1 MKRVAFM
8 FPGQGSQKVGMAQE
22 FYESFPAVKQ
32 QFEEAD
38 RLLGKNLTEIMLEGP
53 KELLTATEN
62 AQPALLLSSIVI
74 NHLLSAEQ
82 IKPVMAIG
90 HSLGEYSALVAAG
103 ALSLDQALPLVAT
116 RGKLMEDAFPEG
128 QGTMAAVLGKSEA
141 DIDKALAEVKDEIV
155 DKANI
160 NCPGQIVISGSK
172 KGMEQASAIL
182 KEHGAKRVLPLNV
195 SGPFH
200 SRLMEPA
207 NTAFAAYLKEAGIQ
221 DATIPVYANVSAN
234 PVTKREDIEELLVK
248 QLYSPVQFEA
258 SIRHMMDQNVD
269 AFVEIGNGKVL
280 SGLVKKIDRNVKSF
294 AVQDIAS
301 MNEFISWYKEGDVT

>member
-22 FYESFPAVKQ
+22 FYEHFPAVKQ
-32 QFEEAD
+32 QFEKAD
-38 RLLGKNLTEIMLEGP
+38 ELLDKSMTEIMFEGP
-53 KELLTATEN
+53 KERLTATEN

-74 NHLLSAEQ
+74 HHLLAAEQ
-82 IKPVMAIG
+82 IKPVMTIG

-103 ALSLDQALPLVAT
+103 ALSLDQALPLVST
-116 RGKLMEDAFPEG
+116 RGKLMEEAFPEG
-128 QGTMAAVLGKSEA
+128 QGTMAAVLGLSEPE
-141 DIDKALAEVKDEIV
+141 IDKALTEIKDEVV

-200 SRLMEPA
+200 SRLMKAA
-207 NTAFAAYLKEAGIQ
+207 NTAFAAHLKDANIQ
-221 DATIPVYANVSAN
+221 DAVIPVYANVSAE
-234 PVTKREDIEELLVK
+234 PVTKREDIEALLVK

-258 SIRHMMDQNVD
+258 SIRHMIEQGVD
-269 AFVEIGNGKVL
+269 AFVEIGSGKVL
-280 SGLVKKIDRNVKSF
+280 CGLVKKIDRNVKSF
-294 AVQDIAS
+294 AIQDIAS
-301 MNEFISWYKEGDVT
+301 MNDFMSWYKEVES